1 MPETLMMRRSGNK
14 LVPCAAVDEEA
25 LEAFPEGKDLTVSV
39 SRTRSQKHNRFFW
52 ALLQKICVNH
62 ETYSRPDQLML
73 WLKVRL
79 GYVEEV
85 RFHND
90 KVWWVAKSISF
101 NAMGQDEF
109 KKFFDA
115 SLDVIV
121 AEVIPNLDTRH
132 LIREVEEM
140 VGFKL
145 EDIWGKDN
153 GLSKEAR

>member
-1 MPETLMMRRSGNK
+1 MRRVGSK
-14 LVPCAAVDEEA
+14 LVPCARLDEEA
-25 LEAFPEGKDLTVSV
+25 LEEFPEGKDLNVTI
-39 SRTRSQKHNRFFW
+39 TRSRSQRQHRFFW

-62 ETYSRPDQLML
+62 DTYQKAEQLLL

-79 GYVEEV
+79 GYVEEM
-85 RFHND
+85 RFHNET
-90 KVWWVAKSISF
+90 VWWVAKSISF
-101 NAMGQDEF
+101 NSMGQDEF

-121 AEVIPNLDTRH
+121 AEVIPGLDTKH

-145 EDIWGKDN
+145 EDIWGKN
-153 GLSKEAR
+153 HGI